1 MTKLIR
7 KSVFET
13 NSSSCHS
20 ISISSDDVVYDGI
33 TPASDNKIYL
43 KPMEFGWDI
52 AEYRDPMSKLTYCWI
67 YVEDWTDREQQEFR
81 QILSNVVCQHTG
93 ADEIVMEI
101 DMNRRWWHG
110 KHGYIDHQSVECND
124 LHYMFYQPEYLKN
137 FIFNPNSVLRTD
149 NDNH

>member
-33 TPASDNKIYL
+33 IPASDNKIYL

-52 AEYRDPMSKLTYCWI
+52 NEYRDPMSKLTYCWI
-67 YVEDWTDREQQEFR
+67 YVQDWTDKEQQEFS

-93 ADEIVMEI
+93 ADEIVMELEY
-101 DMNRRWWHG
+101 DKWNPDG
-110 KHGYIDHQSVECND
+110 YYGYIDHQSVECND
-124 LHYMFYQPEYLKN
+124 LHHMFYQPEYLKN